1 MVRLWSYL
9 TGLIVL
15 LNAYSSFGL
24 SLGKVKPILL
34 LDVDGVINYTGSGGA
49 WHDQKEKTK
58 KTMVDGWEIKWS
70 TDVVSKI
77 NYWGKD
83 IADIKWLTTWNEKAR
98 LFLSPA
104 LGIDEFPLARDPA
117 IRSKGYAAWLV
128 EQNNPGV
135 PICWVD
141 DEVYW
146 FCVKPEDDGLQ
157 IESSYWE
164 SRPNTL
170 LIEPKE
176 EDGLQPDDL
185 ARIESFLLE
194 HTK

>member
-1 MVRLWSYL
+1 MVRHGSYL
-9 TGLIVL
+9 TGLIVF
-15 LNAYSSFGL
+15 LNAYSSLGL
-24 SLGKVKPILL
+24 SLEKVKPILL

-58 KTMVDGWEIKWS
+58 KTMVDGWKIKWS

-83 IADIKWLTTWNEKAR
+83 IADVQWLTSWDDKAR
-98 LFLSPA
+98 LFLAPA
-104 LGIDEFPLARDPA
+104 LGLDEFPLARDP
-117 IRSKGYAAWLV
+117 IMTKGYAAWLV
-128 EQNNPGV
+128 EQNYPGV

-146 FCVKPEDDGLQ
+146 FWCKTDNGLQ

-170 LIEPKE
+170 LIQPKE

-194 HTK
+194 HSK